1 MLCLS
6 CHLIPLKPLTLRTV
20 YAKSLDALT
29 SLSVSHAILPCA
41 VCFATSRPANH
52 ATCSFI
58 DTSGYASRT
67 IRICLF
73 IDYVINN
80 VMTTHFITS
89 SIGAQWLSGRVLD
102 LRPRGRGF
110 EPHRRCCCVLEQEH

>member
-1 MLCLS
+1 MQYYL
-6 CHLIPLKPLTLRTV
+6 V
-20 YAKSLDALT
+20 
-29 SLSVSHAILPCA
+29 PCA
-41 VCFATSRPANH
+41 LQRHVRQTMQHVVLLTQVDMHLGQSE
-52 ATCSFI
+52 
-58 DTSGYASRT
+58 YA
-67 IRICLF
+67 F
-73 IDYVINN
+73 IDYIINN